1 MSGGSWF
8 QSPVWPSFLLNIFN
22 IKTDGQKMAR
32 LVAQGFSQ
40 VEGIDFN
47 KLFSPVVRFESV
59 RTIFALATLH
69 GWYMTSV
76 GVHMAS

>member
-8 QSPVWPSFLLNIFN
+8 QSPIWPSFLFNIFD

-59 RTIFALATLH
+59 RIIFALATPH
-69 GWYMTSV
+69 SWYMTSV
-76 GVHMAS
+76 DVHMAS